1 MSDNRPRVVR
11 LGSPLENPE
20 REIGIIEEAGGVLT
34 FVEARDEASAIDAIR
49 DADIVINTG
58 GLRFTEAVFDQLN
71 RCRAVIQSS
80 VGYDRIEVPA
90 ATARGI
96 MIANL
101 PDYCI
106 EEVADHAV
114 ALTLASARRLFQ
126 MQRIVREGLWAGG
139 TYAAVVGA
147 VDPIERLSE
156 RTFGIIGFG
165 NIGKLVAKKSKGIF
179 NRILAADPW
188 VKPETAQQHGAELV
202 SLEELL

>member
-114 ALTLASARRLFQ
+114 ASLSRRPDVSSRCSGSSAK
-126 MQRIVREGLWAGG
+126 GCGP
-139 TYAAVVGA
+139 AA
-147 VDPIERLSE
+147 PTPRLSE
-156 RTFGIIGFG
+156 RSTRSSG
-165 NIGKLVAKKSKGIF
+165 
-179 NRILAADPW
+179 
-188 VKPETAQQHGAELV
+188 
-202 SLEELL
+202 